1 MKITAKQYAISLH
14 ESTKN
19 VDELEL
25 QNRIKNF
32 INILKKNNSL
42 SLVNKIIES
51 YYRYHREKKKISKI
65 EITSSEKLKREE
77 INKIVQK
84 FDKQI
89 EIEEKVD
96 KSLIGG
102 IVIKI
107 DDNILI
113 DGSVKR
119 KLEDLKKNLI

>member
-1 MKITAKQYAISLH
+1 MKITAKQYAISLY

-25 QNRIKNF
+25 QHRIKKF
-32 INILKKNNSL
+32 INILKKNNNL
-42 SLVNKIIES
+42 SLANKIIES
-51 YYRYHREKKKISKI
+51 YYIYYREKKKISKI
-65 EITSSEKLKREE
+65 EITSSEKLNAETV
-77 INKIVQK
+77 NKIVQK

-89 EIEEKVD
+89 EIEEKID
-96 KSLIGG
+96 RSLIGG

-113 DGSVKR
+113 DGSIKR